1 MSNFMKR
8 SLALLLVLIV
18 CVSSLPAI
26 SFSASAAGYVYNWG
40 ERGEIATSLSN
51 SAVDFYLD
59 NNTSYNELAAL
70 SGSTNTSSVPS
81 SALYKALKSLMTSA
95 HTHQTNYNETKD
107 LYRYT
112 DCENG
117 GGTISSF
124 YSGKAIGPSWDGG
137 WNREHTWPNSKGLGG
152 NDEND
157 IMMLRPTSTSENSSR
172 GNTAYGKS
180 SGFYNPNKESN
191 GAHDLRGDVARIF
204 LYVYVR
210 WGNTSYAWG
219 ASGVMESREVLLE
232 WMEADPVDTWELGRN
247 DAVESITG
255 TRNVFVDY
263 PELCFIM
270 FGEDIP
276 LDMTTPSGTCNH
288 NNFDAGV
295 TVAPTCT
302 TEGYVLY
309 TCQTA
314 GCGRVRVDNKTAA
327 KGHSYVDGV
336 CTTCG
341 DVEKAAP
348 TVLTELKTGDVVIIG
363 APAYNMALSANK
375 VATYYNAGVSYEDG
389 FDSITDAERFVVTV
403 NSDGTYTFTSKT
415 GDVLALADEYSS
427 LNTSGTHKTWK
438 LEAKSGATG
447 IFYLKNVGRGNY
459 LEWYASKGNWS
470 TYNGTLSDLF
480 EISFYLESDGGNN
493 NNPGGDQGG
502 TTPPDTSCNHSYTA
516 VIIAPT
522 CTVDGFTVFTCTLC
536 SDKYTDNK
544 VAATGHSYSNDKC
557 TVCGAEKSSASVVT
571 ISFADTANRTEFSTS
586 KQVWQQNGI
595 TVTNNK
601 SASTVNVADYANP
614 ARFYANSEVIIEYP
628 GIVRLE
634 INCVGLEAK
643 YVNGWVAGAPADAT
657 LTSNGNIITLE
668 FSTPVDSITYTQL
681 SAQSRANSITVYT
694 GSTSTETPCEHSNI
708 TFEGAISATCMA
720 EGHTG
725 KIRCLD
731 CNEIISDGE
740 IVAKIG
746 HSWVKADCDTPK
758 TCSVCHE
765 TEGDALGHD
774 WLGDDVSMKL
784 CDRCGTII
792 FAGETGE
799 IDHSKCEAS
808 GFEAFINAIINF
820 FRSLFG
826 MPKQCVCGKF
836 YD

>member
-26 SFSASAAGYVYNWG
+26 GVTASAASYVYNWG
-40 ERGEIATSLSN
+40 ERGEVATSLSE
-51 SAVDFYLD
+51 SALDFYREND
-59 NNTSYNELAAL
+59 TSYNELAAL
-70 SGSTNTSSVPS
+70 SGSTSTSSVPS

-95 HTHQTNYNETKD
+95 HTHQTNYAETKE

-117 GGTISSF
+117 GGAISSF
-124 YSGKAIGPSWDGG
+124 YSGKSIGPSWDGG

-157 IMMLRPTSTSENSSR
+157 IMMLRPTSISENSSR

-219 ASGVMESREVLLE
+219 ASGVMESKEVLLE

-341 DVEKAAP
+341 DVEKPAP

-375 VATYYNAGVSYEDG
+375 VATYYNAGVSYKDG

-415 GDVLALADEYSS
+415 GDVLALANEKNS
-427 LNTSGTHKTWK
+427 LNVSGTHKTWK

-470 TYNGTLSDLF
+470 TYNDTLTDLF
-480 EISFYLESDGGNN
+480 EISFYAVSNSDDNGSSGG
-493 NNPGGDQGG
+493 QGG
-502 TTPPDTSCNHSYTA
+502 STPGTSCTHNYTA
-516 VIIAPT
+516 VVIAPT
-522 CTVDGFTVFTCTLC
+522 CTAGGFTVFTCTLC

-557 TVCGAEKSSASVVT
+557 TVCGAEKSSGPVT
-571 ISFADTANRTEFSTS
+571 ISFADVANRTEYSTS
-586 KQVWQQNGI
+586 IQVWKQNGI

-601 SASTVNVADYANP
+601 ASSTTNVGNYSNP
-614 ARFYANSEVIIEYP
+614 LRCYKGSEVIIEYP
-628 GIVRLE
+628 GIVKLE
-634 INCVGLEAK
+634 INCASVGSD
-643 YVNGWVAGAPADAT
+643 YVNGWVAGAPSDAT
-657 LTSNGNIITLE
+657 VTGNNNIITIE
-668 FSTPVDSITYTQL
+668 FASPVDSVVYSQL

-694 GSTSTETPCEHSNI
+694 SSGSSSTEPVCEHSNF
-708 TFEGAISATCMA
+708 TFEGAISASCAA

-725 KIRCLD
+725 KLRCLD
-731 CNEIISDGE
+731 CNEIISDGQ
-740 IVAKIG
+740 IVAKLN
-746 HSWVKADCDTPK
+746 HSWIDADCETPK
-758 TCSVCHE
+758 TCSVCQE
-765 TEGDALGHD
+765 TDGDALGHD
-774 WLGDDVSMKL
+774 WLGDDSMKV
-784 CDRCGTII
+784 CDRCGTVV
-792 FAGETGE
+792 FGE
-799 IDHSKCEAS
+799 IDHSKCEAG

-826 MPKQCVCGKF
+826 MPKQCVCGKV
-836 YD
+836 YK

>member
-1 MSNFMKR
+1 MGNLMKR
-8 SLALLLVLIV
+8 GIALLLVLFV

-26 SFSASAAGYVYNWG
+26 GVTASAASYVYNWG
-40 ERGEIATSLSN
+40 ERGEIATSLSE
-51 SAVDFYLD
+51 SALDFYREND
-59 NNTSYNELAAL
+59 TSYNELAAL
-70 SGSTNTSSVPS
+70 SGSTSTNSVPS
-81 SALYKALKSLMTSA
+81 SALYKALKSLMTNA
-95 HTHQTNYNETKD
+95 HTHQTSYNETKD

-117 GGTISSF
+117 GGKISSF

-219 ASGVMESREVLLE
+219 ASGVMESKAVLLE

-263 PELCFIM
+263 PELCFVM
-270 FGEDIP
+270 FGENIP

-314 GCGRVRVDNKTAA
+314 GCGRVRIDNKTAA
-327 KGHSYVDGV
+327 KGHSYVNDV
-336 CTTCG
+336 CTVCG
-341 DVEKAAP
+341 AAVKPAP
-348 TVLTELKTGDVVIIG
+348 TALTELKNGDVVVIT
-363 APAYNMALSANK
+363 APAYNMALSAKK
-375 VATYYNAGVSYEDG
+375 VATYYNVGVSYEDD
-389 FDSITDAERFVVTV
+389 FDGMTDSELFVVTV

-415 GDVLALADEYSS
+415 GDVLALADEHSS

-480 EISFYLESDGGNN
+480 EISFYLESEGGNN
-493 NNPGGDQGG
+493 NNPGGNQGG

-522 CTVDGFTVFTCTLC
+522 CTADGFTVFTCSLC
-536 SDKYTDNK
+536 QDKYTGNK
-544 VAATGHSYSNDKC
+544 VAAKGHSYSNDKC
-557 TVCGAEKSSASVVT
+557 TACGAEKSSSSVVT

-601 SASTVNVADYANP
+601 SASTVNVADYDNP

-628 GIVRLE
+628 GIVKLE
-634 INCVGLEAK
+634 INCIGLEAK
-643 YVNGWVAGAPADAT
+643 YVDGWVAGAPANAT

-668 FSTPVDSITYTQL
+668 FATPVDSITYTKL

-694 GSTSTETPCEHSNI
+694 GSMSTETPCEHSNI
-708 TFEGAISATCMA
+708 TFEGAISASCAA

-731 CNEIISDGE
+731 CNEIISDGQ
-740 IVAKIG
+740 IVAKLN
-746 HSWVKADCDTPK
+746 HSWVDADCDTPK
-758 TCSVCHE
+758 TCSVCQE
-765 TEGDALGHD
+765 TDGDALGHD
-774 WLGDDVSMKL
+774 WLGDDSMKV
-784 CDRCGTII
+784 CDRCGTVV
-792 FAGETGE
+792 FGE
-799 IDHSKCEAS
+799 IDHSKCEAD

-826 MPKQCVCGKF
+826 MPKQCVCGKV
-836 YD
+836 YE